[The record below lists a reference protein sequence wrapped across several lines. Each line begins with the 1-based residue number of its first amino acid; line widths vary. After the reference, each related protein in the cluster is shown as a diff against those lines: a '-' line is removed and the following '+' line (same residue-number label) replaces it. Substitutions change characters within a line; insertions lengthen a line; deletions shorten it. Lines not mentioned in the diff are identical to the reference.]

1 MDHLPP
7 HNPRATGQG
16 CQGPNRVGSQQCLNQ
31 VLPEKWG
38 PGGKCLAFRY
48 GIPGESSPRP
58 TGDSPPNPKEGF
70 CRFLLERP
78 PQGSHLGR
86 GNFCVPVV
94 RVFLN
99 NCKYWDG

>member
-38 PGGKCLAFRY
+38 PGGKFLAFRY
-48 GIPGESSPRP
+48 GTDPRQLGIHP
-58 TGDSPPNPKEGF
+58 QTPKKASAGSYWRGLLRGASWEGGISV
-70 CRFLLERP
+70 CL
-78 PQGSHLGR
+78 
-86 GNFCVPVV
+86 
-94 RVFLN
+94 
-99 NCKYWDG
+99 W